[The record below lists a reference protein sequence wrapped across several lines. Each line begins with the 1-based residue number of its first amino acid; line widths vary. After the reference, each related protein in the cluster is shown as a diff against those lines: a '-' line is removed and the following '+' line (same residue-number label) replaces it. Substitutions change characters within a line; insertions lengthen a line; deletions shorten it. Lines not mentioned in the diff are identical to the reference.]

1 MEGQSVE
8 QLSGAHG
15 EPILTRGRAYSA
27 TSRTGSE
34 RSQHSHSR
42 PHQSRGSLDRKPSVS
57 YGHHRQTSIVHG
69 VQHSRGQSNLTPNNS
84 SSPMSPQMHYANGKN
99 PSPQLHSS
107 TQVPHLRKSPSA
119 STLNTFVSHSHGN
132 SDVQATVKRHGERH
146 PEKSRL
152 HRLAR
157 DEKQRSSSRQKHR
170 QPDLTT
176 VGEYALHHLLTNFIK
191 EADERIERCMAE
203 QSEANINIE
212 AICGPGSD
220 SSFDQLIKAL
230 GHIGRDRPKSLIDSV
245 MLWRRGK
252 GEQTQILYRE
262 METVR
267 SNSQSSQY
275 NGTTRRMHNQSQNH
289 INASTA
295 NLPIDPNAPRMMELA
310 QEVKR
315 AERRSAISVYI
326 LCRALMEIIA
336 QCRPGTLADETSD
349 RLEEVIWNQ
358 VRATDAYSLHQSTIK
373 QAQWN
378 MFGQLLGVMSGP
390 RFQHVRD
397 RYVNELGA
405 LQARLVVKG
414 HMETEMERKAALLV
428 SNMSWLKV
436 RITPDS
442 AWDQSCDLI
451 KLLANYFRDV
461 HGRDIKHAY
470 CQLIEDLLL
479 PIAAKATAQLNSHK
493 WRVVLDTLRGRI
505 NQLLVKPKH
514 WVQAFPLLV
523 VTLCASPAEVFTQN
537 WQAVAM
543 GLQTKLRDRSTRS
556 HALKALCRL
565 VWRYLYRIH
574 DPMPQKKIEDIIKM
588 VLQPG
593 KRAILS
599 TEPSIADPLIRL
611 IRIIGFR
618 CQDLV
623 FRSILF
629 PLMNADVILAGK
641 GESRIEVLEPERM
654 VIGIRAHL
662 AIMSDLEKGEQPK
675 FPLSFECDAF
685 MDPYNRSPHSHRRSA
700 SQSSMSIAATIDR
713 QSKPIMT
720 TNFSDTTR
728 GYHGTFCQILGYI
741 CQVCDNAFG
750 GQVVLD
756 EKLAGNT
763 PKTPMTDAFAFGRR
777 DEVYSPVDVR
787 QTFYDL
793 LHVAIQA
800 LPRCLLPV
808 GAIQPTINL
817 LCTGTA
823 HMNGHIASSS
833 AQSLKSISR
842 NTDLSQRV
850 ANGFSNFIFNF
861 DDRYS
866 TIADGGLL
874 GPSHIESTLR
884 LYVELLEIWI
894 EQLQQPA
901 KKVSS
906 ELVRNDSISSQ
917 FEPKALDVSGSLAH
931 VDVVESHGL
940 FFLCS
945 PSRHVRSFA
954 IRVLRLV
961 SKFDIAL
968 GQKSNNRIIDILEG
982 STQKVI
988 DVNDDKLTIAERSRL
1003 QKGLRKSNVGSTL
1016 VELCSSEISHDSTLW
1031 VKVFPGLIRLA
1042 LVTNGAATVLTRQLV
1057 CSRLL
1062 HTLPTINRIAEP
1074 QYESSVSARFAPPKH
1089 TLTPEQT
1096 AVEQW
1101 KLHLIFACTTLNPGS
1116 TPSFSG
1122 STTNLHTR
1130 KGSKPSS
1137 GDAGITSARD
1147 LFAHVISYLGASN
1160 ERVRVAAAVGLGTIG
1175 QELYKPLLE
1184 ALAPAV
1190 AACNDDAKHRL
1201 GNHQRTASSPRRS
1214 RRTDLLR
1221 TEVTHLYRLT
1231 ARCLSEGDLLNDEA
1245 ILNNVVNFM
1254 RELRFF
1260 LNDEEIQHQLTYQ
1273 KLRTHFCGL
1282 VEVLYESVSKT
1293 KEPLRWMSFQSRRA
1307 AFTMMEEWCG
1317 YSPNQTR
1324 ITQREESMRQSVLD
1338 SASDISLRGGMTA
1351 ALEIEKKDL
1360 RTAALSAMAALCA
1373 GPVTMN
1379 IDGHVHQFDI
1389 RRMLQWIDTIFNDTP
1404 SDKAHATGRRALKNL
1419 IDHNADIPNLLTRS
1433 IEMCYLAQGQK
1444 TLTSYF
1450 DVVTQVLGQDSRHD
1464 MPFWKVLS
1472 AGLYTLGNEKS
1483 DIRMKS
1489 TRMLRTMEERL
1500 GKSSKLQDL
1509 DISVSD
1515 KTTAVYKLAQFQISQ
1530 RLSREHANL
1539 AFHVFSEFSTYF
1551 RELHPDHQRNMVSA
1565 MLPWLQTAELQ
1576 VDKEGRPT
1584 ASSHMLLVN
1593 LVEIT
1598 VRSSNVL
1605 HNEIQAL
1612 WQALATGPH
1621 GGNVQ
1626 VVLDFIIAVCLDR
1639 REQNFVDYAKQVV
1652 VFLSGT
1658 PAGSKVIEF
1667 LLLQLTPKAM
1677 VNEKPEPLP
1686 IPNDTSGLPYIAD
1699 LNQILPMGAKQ
1710 TGLSLG
1716 QLSLMLLVDLIV
1728 SPVQLPRDKVP
1739 VLLQTVLTQW
1749 DHYTSLVQDQA
1760 REMLVHLIHELV
1772 ISKIEPGS
1780 TVPDKTSIEELIEAI
1795 RQHDPK
1801 VNWAYEDVGSAGDG
1815 FVCGV
1820 PEQMT
1825 YVIEEVVR
1833 VFTIAYSLQAPE
1845 YDIRAEWAKTTLEWA
1860 TSCPVR
1866 HVACRSFQIY
1876 RCILQNP
1883 DQQMLADMLAR
1894 LSNTIADDDN
1904 DYLTFS
1910 QEILMTLRTIIKR
1923 LDPVE
1928 ILNYPQLFWIT
1939 AACLDTIYEPEF
1951 DEALTMLEQLLDRLD
1966 LSDPALVRLFA
1977 DRKPEAWEGTFEGL
1991 QALICKGLR
2000 SGVNLDRTLNI
2011 MERIVKIPSNELVG
2025 NDNRLLFA
2033 TLANLP
2039 RFLTF
2044 FEDREDSDERTQAA
2058 DTLANVAEAQGH
2070 GELATALYKF
2080 AAGSFS
2086 TESEFLSRV
2095 VAAIRL
2101 AFFPSQEFESL
2112 VFLIGLL
2119 NNQLS
2124 WFKVKT
2130 MKLLCIILPDVDM
2143 RKPEF
2148 ASQGP
2153 DLISPLLR
2161 LLQTSFCQ
2169 QALDVLDNVMSMTG
2183 TPLDQKHIR
2192 MSMAGSHSS
2201 RATRKEYDSTK
2212 SLYGIPEESGWS
2224 IPMPAIHSARTRHNV
2239 QAVVRTCT
2247 RPGMDAGTP
2256 KIEFMEDQHYNNYFP
2271 NDSALVLNQEDLA
2284 ADNAMNEM
2292 ILKLDS
2298 LDDFFDDQDDSET
2311 VRNSMPRASYLSDE
2325 RESLYDKHTLPILHK
2340 SLDRNASV
2348 TSFHASFADT
2358 RYTSPREVMTPTAFA
2373 SANSTTGLSNA
2384 DHHSSNRPGLH
2395 SRSITSPAANFK
2407 HTPTRLD
2414 SFSFSEDDDDTDPSA
2429 PHIETLS
2436 DDDLSISRTLT
2447 LDDTYISSS
2456 TPGSST
2462 AATSTDSTRRPCLPK
2477 LSTQHCND
2485 SMPALSTT
2493 PRERNNTSAAG
2504 QGQAQGL
2511 GLNLTARPSVR
2522 RMASA
2527 MPDLEGSSLEEKSR
2541 TQNQSQNQGQGQ
2553 SQASQHTQGLSVGG
2567 AFSPVSTFS
2576 PFTNTGAFGG
2586 ANEGVV
2592 RNGSAGEGQGQNQ
2605 AVGTQKRDRSPRLGM
2620 GWMGE
2625 MREGVE

>member
-1 MEGQSVE
+1 MEGYSPE
-8 QLSGAHG
+8 AFAAAHG
-15 EPILTRGRAYSA
+15 ENILTRGRAYSA
-27 TSRTGSE
+27 TSRSASE
-34 RSQHSHSR
+34 RSQHSQSR
-42 PHQSRGSLDRKPSVS
+42 PHQTRDAPDRKPSVS

-69 VQHSRGQSNLTPNNS
+69 VQHSRGQSNLALSNS
-84 SSPMSPQMHYANGKN
+84 SPLSPQLIYASGKGT
-99 PSPQLHSS
+99 SPQLHSS
-107 TQVPHLRKSPSA
+107 AQVPHLRKSPSA
-119 STLNTFVSHSHGN
+119 SALSSSVSGS
-132 SDVQATVKRHGERH
+132 SSYADLQATVKRHGDRHGERH
-146 PEKSRL
+146 GERQPERSRL

-157 DEKQRSSSRQKHR
+157 DEKHRSSSRQKHR
-170 QPDLTT
+170 QPELTT

-191 EADERIERCMAE
+191 EADDRIERCMGDANE
-203 QSEANINIE
+203 VNINIE
-212 AICGPGSD
+212 SICGPGAD

-252 GEQTQILYRE
+252 GDQTQALHRE
-262 METVR
+262 METLR
-267 SNSQSSQY
+267 ASSQYTQY
-275 NGTTRRMHNQSQNH
+275 NGTVRRNHNLSQPH
-289 INASTA
+289 INASA
-295 NLPIDPNAPRMMELA
+295 AHLPIDPNAPKMMELA
-310 QEVKR
+310 YEVKR

-336 QCRPGTLADETSD
+336 QCRPGTLPEETSD

-358 VRATDAYSLHQSTIK
+358 VRSTDAQSLNQSLVK

-378 MFGQLLGVMSGP
+378 IFGQLLGVMSGP
-390 RFQHVRD
+390 RFQNIRD

-405 LQARLVVKG
+405 LQSRLVVKG
-414 HMETEMERKAALLV
+414 HMETELERKAVLLV
-428 SNMSWLKV
+428 NNMSWLKV

-451 KLLANYFRDV
+451 RLMATYFRDV

-479 PIAAKATAQLNSHK
+479 PIAAKATAQFNSMK
-493 WRVVLDTLRGRI
+493 WRSVLEILRGRI
-505 NQLLVKPKH
+505 TQLLVKPKH
-514 WVQAFPLLV
+514 WVQAFPLHI
-523 VTLCASPAEVFTQN
+523 VTLCASPAEIFMQH
-537 WQAVAM
+537 WQTTAM
-543 GLQTKLRDRSTRS
+543 NLQGKLRDRSTRS
-556 HALKALCRL
+556 HALKALL
-565 VWRYLYRIH
+565 
-574 DPMPQKKIEDIIKM
+574 II
-588 VLQPG
+588 
-593 KRAILS
+593 
-599 TEPSIADPLIRL
+599 
-611 IRIIGFR
+611 
-618 CQDLV
+618 
-623 FRSILF
+623 
-629 PLMNADVILAGK
+629 AGK
-641 GESRIEVLEPERM
+641 GESKIDVLDPERM
-654 VIGIRAHL
+654 VIGIRAYL

-675 FPLSFECDAF
+675 FPLSFECDAL

-700 SQSSMSIAATIDR
+700 SQSSMTIAATIDR
-713 QSKPIMT
+713 QSKPIVT
-720 TNFSDTTR
+720 VNFTDATR
-728 GYHGTFCQILGYI
+728 GYHQTFCQILGLI

-756 EKLAGNT
+756 EKLAQTT
-763 PKTPMTDAFAFGRR
+763 PKTPMADAFAFGRR
-777 DEVYSPVDVR
+777 DEVYSPIDVR
-787 QTFYDL
+787 QSFFDL
-793 LHVAIQA
+793 LHVAVQA
-800 LPRCLLPV
+800 LPRCLTSERTV
-808 GAIQPTINL
+808 QPTINL

-823 HMNGHIASSS
+823 HMNGAIASSS
-833 AQSLKSISR
+833 AQSLRSIAK
-842 NTDLSQRV
+842 NAMLAQRV
-850 ANGFSNFIFNF
+850 AHGFSKFIFNF

-874 GPSHIESTLR
+874 GASHIESTLR

-894 EQLQQPA
+894 EQLQQGTRKA
-901 KKVSS
+901 SS
-906 ELVRNDSISSQ
+906 DLSRNDSIASHSSKST
-917 FEPKALDVSGSLAH
+917 PLDTSGSLAH
-931 VDVVESHGL
+931 VDIVESHGL

-945 PSRHVRSFA
+945 PSRHVRAFA

-961 SKFDIAL
+961 SKFDSAL
-968 GQKSNNRIIDILEG
+968 DQRPSNRIIDILEG
-982 STQKVI
+982 STQQVI
-988 DVNDDKLTIAERSRL
+988 DVNDDKLTTAERSRL
-1003 QKGLRKSNVGSTL
+1003 QKGLRKSNVGNTL
-1016 VELCSSEISHDSTLW
+1016 VELCSSDIPHDSTLW

-1042 LVTNGAATVLTRQLV
+1042 MVTNEAATALTRELV
-1057 CSRLL
+1057 CRRLL
-1062 HTLPTINRIAEP
+1062 HTLPSISRFAEP
-1074 QYESSVSARFAPPKH
+1074 QYDANLSSRYTSRH
-1089 TLTPEQT
+1089 TLSPEQT
-1096 AVEQW
+1096 SIEQW

-1116 TPSFSG
+1116 APSS
-1122 STTNLHTR
+1122 STASLHSRT
-1130 KGSKPSS
+1130 GSKPNTTTEEIS
-1137 GDAGITSARD
+1137 SARD
-1147 LFAHVISYLGASN
+1147 LFARVIGYLGAPN

-1175 QELYKPLLE
+1175 PELFKPLLE

-1190 AACNDDAKHRL
+1190 AACNEDAKYRL
-1201 GNHQRTASSPRRS
+1201 GNHQRTASSPRRTK
-1214 RRTDLLR
+1214 RTDYLR

-1231 ARCLSEGDLLNDEA
+1231 TRCLGEPKLLDDDSLLA
-1245 ILNNVVNFM
+1245 NVVNFTK
-1254 RELRFF
+1254 ELRFF
-1260 LNDEEIQHQLTYQ
+1260 LNDEEIQHQLAFQ

-1282 VEVLYESVSKT
+1282 VEVLFENLGKT

-1307 AFTMMEEWCG
+1307 AFSMMEEWCG

-1324 ITQREESMRQSVLD
+1324 IAEREESMRRSVLD
-1338 SASDISLRGGMTA
+1338 SASDMSSRGGMTA

-1373 GPVTMN
+1373 GPVTMT
-1379 IDGHVHQFDI
+1379 IEGHTHHFDI

-1419 IDHNADIPNLLTRS
+1419 IIHNPDHPGLLNKS
-1433 IEMCYLAQGQK
+1433 IEMCYLAHSQK

-1450 DVVTQVLGQDSRHD
+1450 DVVTQVLSQDTRQD

-1489 TRMLRTMEERL
+1489 THMLRTMEERL

-1530 RLSREHANL
+1530 RLSREHACL

-1551 RELHPDHQRNMVSA
+1551 KELQPDHQRNMVSA
-1565 MLPWLQTAELQ
+1565 MLPWLQTVELQ
-1576 VDKEGRPT
+1576 VDPNGRPT
-1584 ASSHMLLVN
+1584 ANSHMLLVN

-1598 VRSSNVL
+1598 VRSSTVL

-1639 REQNFVDYAKQVV
+1639 REQNFVDYAKQVG

-1667 LLLQLTPKAM
+1667 LLMQLTPRAM
-1677 VNEKPEPLP
+1677 VNEKPEPVP
-1686 IPNDTSGLPYIAD
+1686 VPVDTSGLPYIAD
-1699 LNQILPMGAKQ
+1699 LNQVLPMGAKQ
-1710 TGLSLG
+1710 SGLSLG
-1716 QLSLMLLVDLIV
+1716 QLSLMLLVDLVV
-1728 SPVQLPRDKVP
+1728 SPVQVPREKVP
-1739 VLLQTVLTQW
+1739 VLLQTVITQW
-1749 DHYTSLVQDQA
+1749 DHYTTLVQDQA
-1760 REMLVHLIHELV
+1760 HEMLVHLIHELV

-1780 TVPDKTSIEELIEAI
+1780 TVPDKTSIEELIDSI
-1795 RQHDPK
+1795 RHQDPK
-1801 VNWAYEDVGSAGDG
+1801 VTWAYEDGGISNTNQVS
-1815 FVCGV
+1815 GV
-1820 PEQMT
+1820 PEPMS

-1833 VFTIAYSLQAPE
+1833 VFSIAYKLQASDF
-1845 YDIRAEWAKTTLEWA
+1845 DIRTEWARTTLEWA

-1866 HVACRSFQIY
+1866 HIACRSFQIY

-1910 QEILMTLRTIIKR
+1910 REILMTLRTIIRR
-1923 LDPVE
+1923 LEPVE

-1939 AACLDTIYEPEF
+1939 AACLDTIYEAEF
-1951 DEALTMLEQLLDRLD
+1951 EEALTMLEQLLDRLD
-1966 LSDPALVRLFA
+1966 LSDPALIKLFS
-1977 DRKPEAWEGTFEGL
+1977 DKKPESWEGDFDGL
-1991 QALICKGLR
+1991 QALVYKGLR
-2000 SGVNLDRTLNI
+2000 SGLCFDRSLQI
-2011 MERIVKIPSNELVG
+2011 LERMVKLPSSELVG

-2039 RFLTF
+2039 RFLVYY
-2044 FEDREDSDERTQAA
+2044 EDREDNEERAQAA
-2058 DTLANVAEAQGH
+2058 DALANVAEAQGH
-2070 GELATALYKF
+2070 GALASALFRF
-2080 AAGSFS
+2080 ASGSIGS
-2086 TESEFLSRV
+2086 ESEFLSKT

-2101 AFFPSQEFESL
+2101 AFFPSQEFDSL

-2130 MKLLCIILPDVDM
+2130 MKLLCMILPDVDM

-2247 RPGMDAGTP
+2247 KPGVVDTGTP
-2256 KIEFMEDQHYNNYFP
+2256 KIEFKDDQHYNNYFP
-2271 NDSALVLNQEDLA
+2271 NDSALVLSPDGGP
-2284 ADNAMNEM
+2284 ADGNMNEM
-2292 ILKLDS
+2292 VMKLDS

-2311 VRNSMPRASYLSDE
+2311 VRNSMPRSSFLSDE

-2348 TSFHASFADT
+2348 TSFAASFADT
-2358 RYTSPREVMTPTAFA
+2358 RYTSPREPSIMTPTAFA
-2373 SANSTTGLSNA
+2373 SSSSAAHNQYPTE
-2384 DHHSSNRPGLH
+2384 HHPPSSRPGLH

-2407 HTPTRLD
+2407 HTLTRLD
-2414 SFSFSEDDDDTDPSA
+2414 SFSFSEDDADADDDHLDRVGTD
-2429 PHIETLS
+2429 TMS
-2436 DDDLSISRTLT
+2436 DDELSLARTRT
-2447 LDDTYISSS
+2447 LDDSYNLSS
-2456 TPGSST
+2456 TSTAASST
-2462 AATSTDSTRRPCLPK
+2462 AATSTDSTRRPSLSK
-2477 LSTQHCND
+2477 LNTVHGNGSA
-2485 SMPALSTT
+2485 PALVRGTT
-2493 PRERNNTSAAG
+2493 TTSSGAG
-2504 QGQAQGL
+2504 QGAGL
-2511 GLNLTARPSVR
+2511 GLGLTVRPPVR
-2522 RMASA
+2522 RLMSA
-2527 MPDLEGSSLEEKSR
+2527 NPELEGREDGVERLAPSGA
-2541 TQNQSQNQGQGQ
+2541 QG
-2553 SQASQHTQGLSVGG
+2553 T
-2567 AFSPVSTFS
+2567 FSPVSTFS
-2576 PFTNTGAFGG
+2576 PFSGP
-2586 ANEGVV
+2586 GVV
-2592 RNGSAGEGQGQNQ
+2592 EGQ
-2605 AVGTQKRDRSPRLGM
+2605 KKERSPRLGV
-2620 GWMGE
+2620 GWMGD
-2625 MREGVE
+2625 MRKDVDE

>member
-1 MEGQSVE
+1 MDAQTSDHFSSA
-8 QLSGAHG
+8 QG
-15 EPILTRGRAYSA
+15 EHTLTRGRAYSA

-34 RSQHSHSR
+34 RSQHSQSR
-42 PHQSRGSLDRKPSVS
+42 PHQSRDPLDRKPSVS

-69 VQHSRGQSNLTPNNS
+69 VQHSRGPSNLPPNNS
-84 SSPMSPQMHYANGKN
+84 PSPISPQLLFANGKS

-107 TQVPHLRKSPSA
+107 SQVPHLRKSPSA
-119 STLNTFVSHSHGN
+119 STLSSYVSHSHGN

-170 QPDLTT
+170 QPELTT

-191 EADERIERCMAE
+191 EADERIERCMTE
-203 QSEANINIE
+203 QSEANVNIE
-212 AICGPGSD
+212 SICGPGAD

-230 GHIGRDRPKSLIDSV
+230 GHIGRDRPKTLIDSV

-252 GEQTQILYRE
+252 GEQTQALYKE

-267 SNSQSSQY
+267 SGSNGGQY
-275 NGTTRRMHNQSQNH
+275 NSTVRRMHNQSQPH
-289 INASTA
+289 INTSTA
-295 NLPIDPNAPRMMELA
+295 HLPIDPNAPKMMELA
-310 QEVKR
+310 HEVKR

-358 VRATDAYSLHQSTIK
+358 VRSTDAHSLHQSAIK

-378 MFGQLLGVMSGP
+378 IFGQLLGVMSGP

-397 RYVNELGA
+397 RYLNELGA

-414 HMETEMERKAALLV
+414 HMETEMERKAVLLV
-428 SNMSWLKV
+428 NNMSWLKV
-436 RITPDS
+436 RITPDA

-479 PIAAKATAQLNSHK
+479 PIAAKATAQLNSAK
-493 WRVVLDTLRGRI
+493 WRVVLETLRTRI

-514 WVQAFPLLV
+514 WIQAFPLLV
-523 VTLCASPAEVFTQN
+523 VTVCASPAEIFTQN
-537 WQAVAM
+537 WQAIA
-543 GLQTKLRDRSTRS
+543 LNLSPKLRDRSTRS

-574 DPMPQKKIEDIIKM
+574 DPMPQKKIEEIIKM

-599 TEPSIADPLIRL
+599 TEPSIADPLIQL

-623 FRSILF
+623 FRNILF

-641 GESRIEVLEPERM
+641 GESKIEVLEPERM

-662 AIMSDLEKGEQPK
+662 AIMTDLEKGEQPK
-675 FPLSFECDAF
+675 FPLSFECDAL

-700 SQSSMSIAATIDR
+700 SQSSISIAATIDR

-720 TNFSDTTR
+720 ANFNDTTR

-763 PKTPMTDAFAFGRR
+763 PKTPMADAFAFSRR
-777 DEVYSPVDVR
+777 EEVYSPVDIR
-787 QTFYDL
+787 QSFYDL

-833 AQSLKSISR
+833 AQSLKSISK

-894 EQLQQPA
+894 EKLQQPS
-901 KKVSS
+901 KKNSI
-906 ELVRNDSISSQ
+906 ELVRNDSISSHV
-917 FEPKALDVSGSLAH
+917 EPKALDVSGSLAH

-961 SKFDIAL
+961 SKFDAAL

-982 STQKVI
+982 STQQVI
-988 DVNDDKLTIAERSRL
+988 DVNDDKLTTAERSRL

-1057 CSRLL
+1057 CSRML
-1062 HTLPTINRIAEP
+1062 HTFPTIHRIAEP
-1074 QYESSVSARFAPPKH
+1074 HYETSTAARFAPPKH

-1116 TPSFSG
+1116 FSATTP
-1122 STTNLHTR
+1122 NLHTR
-1130 KGSKPSS
+1130 KGSKP
-1137 GDAGITSARD
+1137 GPGENGISSARD
-1147 LFAHVISYLGASN
+1147 LFAHVINFLGASN

-1201 GNHQRTASSPRRS
+1201 GNHQRTASSPRRT

-1231 ARCLSEGDLLNDEA
+1231 ARCLTEGDLINDEGV
-1245 ILNNVVNFM
+1245 LQNVVNFA

-1373 GPVTMN
+1373 GPVTMV
-1379 IDGHVHQFDI
+1379 IDGHTHQFDI

-1404 SDKAHATGRRALKNL
+1404 SDKAHATGRKALKNL
-1419 IDHNADIPNLLTRS
+1419 INHNADIPNLLTRS

-1444 TLTSYF
+1444 TLSSYF
-1450 DVVTQVLGQDSRHD
+1450 DVVTQVLSQDSRHE

-1489 TRMLRTMEERL
+1489 TWMLRTMEERL
-1500 GKSSKLQDL
+1500 SKSSKLQDL

-1565 MLPWLQTAELQ
+1565 MLPWLQTVELQ
-1576 VDKEGRPT
+1576 VDPNGRPT

-1677 VNEKPEPLP
+1677 VNEKPEALP
-1686 IPNDTSGLPYIAD
+1686 VPTDTTSLPYIAD

-1801 VNWAYEDVGSAGDG
+1801 VNWSYEDGSSTNEGHI
-1815 FVCGV
+1815 CGV
-1820 PEQMT
+1820 PEQMA

-1845 YDIRAEWAKTTLEWA
+1845 YDIRAEWARTTLEWA

-1910 QEILMTLRTIIKR
+1910 QEILMTLRTIIRR

-1928 ILNYPQLFWIT
+1928 ILVYPQLFWIT
-1939 AACLDTIYEPEF
+1939 AACLDTIYEAEF

-1966 LSDPALVRLFA
+1966 LSDPALIKLFSE
-1977 DRKPEAWEGTFEGL
+1977 RKPESWEGDFEGL
-1991 QALICKGLR
+1991 QSLVYKGLR
-2000 SGVNLDRTLNI
+2000 SGMSLDRSLKI
-2011 MERIVKIPSNELVG
+2011 IERIVKIPSNELVG

-2044 FEDREDSDERTQAA
+2044 YEDREENNDRTQAA
-2058 DTLANVAEAQGH
+2058 DALANVAEAQGH
-2070 GELATALYKF
+2070 GELASALYKF
-2080 AAGSFS
+2080 AAGSFN
-2086 TESEFLSRV
+2086 TESEFLSQV

-2101 AFFPSQEFESL
+2101 AFFPSQEFDSL

-2143 RKPEF
+2143 RKPVF

-2224 IPMPAIHSARTRHNV
+2224 IPMPAIHSARTRQNV

-2247 RPGMDAGTP
+2247 KPGMDAGTP
-2256 KIEFMEDQHYNNYFP
+2256 KIEFKDDQHYNNYFP
-2271 NDSALVLNQEDLA
+2271 NDSALVLSPENTT
-2284 ADNAMNEM
+2284 ADNTMNEM
-2292 ILKLDS
+2292 IMKLDS

-2311 VRNSMPRASYLSDE
+2311 VRNSMPRASFLSDE

-2373 SANSTTGLSNA
+2373 SANSTASLTSL
-2384 DHHSSNRPGLH
+2384 DHRPGLH
-2395 SRSITSPAANFK
+2395 ARSITSPAANFK

-2414 SFSFSEDDDDTDPSA
+2414 SFSFSEDDNDAGDADDDRGQ
-2429 PHIETLS
+2429 IETLS
-2436 DDDLSISRTLT
+2436 DDEVSLSRTRT
-2447 LDDTYISSS
+2447 LDDIVGYGHSSS
-2456 TPGSST
+2456 TTNSST
-2462 AATSTDSTRRPCLPK
+2462 AATSTESTRRPSLSK
-2477 LSTQHCND
+2477 LATTGAMTTHGNG
-2485 SMPALSTT
+2485 SMPSLPSSGRT
-2493 PRERNNTSAAG
+2493 G
-2504 QGQAQGL
+2504 AQGL
-2511 GLNLTARPSVR
+2511 GLSVRPPVR

-2527 MPDLEGSSLEEKSR
+2527 QPDLEM
-2541 TQNQSQNQGQGQ
+2541 QGQNNHGPGSGQ
-2553 SQASQHTQGLSVGG
+2553 VLGLGLGTMGQGEERSPGMSGHGHSVSG

-2576 PFTNTGAFGG
+2576 PFTNAGPFPQGEVG
-2586 ANEGVV
+2586 
-2592 RNGSAGEGQGQNQ
+2592 RNGSLGSNKAGTDGHG
-2605 AVGTQKRDRSPRLGM
+2605 QKRERSPRLGM